1 MSGELDLTLIRRQHA
16 LGYGQCHVDEL
27 IAEVERLRAQLL
39 AGATPEGWQPIE
51 TAPKD
56 GTEVLLLG
64 RWFSQARIVNGLW
77 NSGDA
82 MHMPHWM
89 GGIHQPTHWMP
100 LPAPPAP
107 ASEGQ

>member
-39 AGATPEGWQPIE
+39 AGATPEGQQP
-51 TAPKD
+51 P
-56 GTEVLLLG
+56 V
-64 RWFSQARIVNGLW
+64 FGLW
-77 NSGDA
+77 AAHDRRRIFVEGAKWWEFKENHATMWPSDVDLVEA
-82 MHMPHWM
+82 EAERRYPN
-89 GGIHQPTHWMP
+89 GG

-107 ASEGQ
+107 ASGDK